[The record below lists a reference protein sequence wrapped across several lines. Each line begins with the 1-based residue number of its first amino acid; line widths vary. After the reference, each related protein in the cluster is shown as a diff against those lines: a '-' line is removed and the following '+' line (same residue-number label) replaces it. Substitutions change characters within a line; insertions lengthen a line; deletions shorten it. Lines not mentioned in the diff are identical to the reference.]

1 MGYNLK
7 VFLWHADS
15 LDDGKEFLVAGDKE
29 KLQPKAEEAAKEEE
43 KKDEEDDE
51 ICEIEVDTPASNGD
65 RKRPHDEENG
75 ASSKKPKLDNAGD
88 EEVQEVSAPPKEV
101 SSADLKRK
109 MEEDDGVVCIE

>member
-1 MGYNLK
+1 M
-7 VFLWHADS
+7 WHADS

-75 ASSKKPKLDNAGD
+75 ASSKKPKLDSANSAGD

>member
-1 MGYNLK
+1 M
-7 VFLWHADS
+7 WHADS

-43 KKDEEDDE
+43 KKEEDDDE

-65 RKRPHDEENG
+65 RKRPHDEVNG
-75 ASSKKPKLDNAGD
+75 ASSKKPKLDSANGD